1 MQDAK
6 EEVRSR
12 LDIEDIVGEYVQ
24 LKRAGRNLKGLSPFT
39 NEKTPSF
46 IVSPDK
52 NIWHDFSSNKGGDIF
67 SFIMEVEGLDFRAAL
82 EFLARKAGVDITVFN
97 NRGDQTTAKAKKQA
111 IELNTL
117 ANKYFQ
123 HSLANNKLA
132 YEYVFN
138 KRKISKE
145 IAREFGV
152 GYAPS
157 SGDALVKFMKSRGIK
172 QEDIKKAGLTN
183 RFGGDMFRKRMTVAL
198 MDQMGQIIGF
208 TARTVEDEPNSPKY
222 LNTSQTIIYDK
233 GRHVFGLSQAKES
246 IRKQDFVVIVE
257 GNMDVISSHQA
268 GVTNVVATAGT
279 AMTSMHLKT
288 LSRLTSKIKL
298 AFDND
303 SAGLAATERAIE
315 LAKELDIDLFIVSLP
330 EGAKDPDELIQE
342 DVTLW
347 QNATKSETPAVD
359 WVISQYQAR
368 ENLKT
373 AIGKRNFI
381 NAALKLIRLIDDAVV
396 LDYYLTKIGEISE
409 ISKTA
414 LTDSLKRANQKSS
427 VPKKSQKNVNI
438 QPSTTKK
445 QQDENQFEDNILG
458 LAIINRGLL
467 SLLPDNLSEFMSNE
481 ERKQIASF
489 IMKNPNFT
497 DADIEGGLKNIDTYV
512 KIVTLKAEERYLSW
526 SKEEQSH
533 ELTQLLHQ
541 LKERKRKQK
550 KIALTKQLKDAEFL
564 GDEAKAGE
572 IRVALNKFIKESYGK

>member
-117 ANKYFQ
+117 ANKYYQ

-303 SAGLAATERAIE
+303 SAGLAATERAIV

-342 DVTLW
+342 DATLW

-414 LTDSLKRANQKSS
+414 LTDSLKKANQKSS

>member
-97 NRGDQTTAKAKKQA
+97 NREDQTTAKAKKQA

-117 ANKYFQ
+117 ANKYYQ

-330 EGAKDPDELIQE
+330 KGAKDPDELIQE

-381 NAALKLIRLIDDAVV
+381 NAALKLIRLIDDAIV

-414 LTDSLKRANQKSS
+414 LTDSLKKANQKSS

-467 SLLPDNLSEFMSNE
+467 NLLPDNLSEFMSNE

>member
-82 EFLARKAGVDITVFN
+82 EFLARKAGVDVTVFN

-117 ANKYFQ
+117 ANKYYQ

-414 LTDSLKRANQKSS
+414 LTDSLKKANQKSS

-467 SLLPDNLSEFMSNE
+467 NLLPDNLSEFMSNE

>member
-117 ANKYFQ
+117 ANKYYQ

-330 EGAKDPDELIQE
+330 KGAKDPDELIQE

-414 LTDSLKRANQKSS
+414 LTDSLKKANQKSS

-564 GDEAKAGE
+564 GDETKAGE

>member
-458 LAIINRGLL
+458 LAIINRGFLN
-467 SLLPDNLSEFMSNE
+467 LLPDNLSEFMSNE

>member
-342 DVTLW
+342 DATLW

-414 LTDSLKRANQKSS
+414 LTDSLKKANQKSS

-458 LAIINRGLL
+458 LTIINRGLL
-467 SLLPDNLSEFMSNE
+467 NLLPDNLSEFMSNE

>member
-117 ANKYFQ
+117 ANKYYQ

-330 EGAKDPDELIQE
+330 KGAKDPDELIQE

-438 QPSTTKK
+438 QPSTAKK

-467 SLLPDNLSEFMSNE
+467 SLLPDNLSELMSNE

>member
-117 ANKYFQ
+117 ANKYYQ

-145 IAREFGV
+145 IAREF
-152 GYAPS
+152 
-157 SGDALVKFMKSRGIK
+157 GDALVKFMKSRGIK

-330 EGAKDPDELIQE
+330 KGAKDPDELIQE

>member
-1 MQDAK
+1 MQDTK

-117 ANKYFQ
+117 ANKYYQ

-342 DVTLW
+342 DATLW

-414 LTDSLKRANQKSS
+414 LTDSLKKANQKSS

>member
-117 ANKYFQ
+117 ANKYYQ

-330 EGAKDPDELIQE
+330 KGAKDPDELIQE

-438 QPSTTKK
+438 QPSTAKK

-526 SKEEQSH
+526 SKEEQAH
-533 ELTQLLHQ
+533 ELSQLLHQ

-550 KIALTKQLKDAEFL
+550 KIALTKQLKDAELL
-564 GDEAKAGE
+564 GDEVKASE
-572 IRVALNKFIKESYGK
+572 IRVALNKFIKESYDK

>member
-132 YEYVFN
+132 YGYVFN

-342 DVTLW
+342 DATLW

-414 LTDSLKRANQKSS
+414 LTDSLKKANQKSS

-467 SLLPDNLSEFMSNE
+467 NLLPDNLSEFMSNE

>member
-145 IAREFGV
+145 IAREFGI

-268 GVTNVVATAGT
+268 GATNVVATAGT

-330 EGAKDPDELIQE
+330 KGAKDPDELIQE

-414 LTDSLKRANQKSS
+414 LTDSLKKANQKSS

-467 SLLPDNLSEFMSNE
+467 NLLPDNLSEFMSNE

>member
-1 MQDAK
+1 
-6 EEVRSR
+6 
-12 LDIEDIVGEYVQ
+12 
-24 LKRAGRNLKGLSPFT
+24 
-39 NEKTPSF
+39 
-46 IVSPDK
+46 
-52 NIWHDFSSNKGGDIF
+52 
-67 SFIMEVEGLDFRAAL
+67 
-82 EFLARKAGVDITVFN
+82 
-97 NRGDQTTAKAKKQA
+97 
-111 IELNTL
+111 
-117 ANKYFQ
+117 
-123 HSLANNKLA
+123 
-132 YEYVFN
+132 
-138 KRKISKE
+138 
-145 IAREFGV
+145 
-152 GYAPS
+152 
-157 SGDALVKFMKSRGIK
+157 MKSRGIK

-330 EGAKDPDELIQE
+330 KGAKDPDELIQE

-414 LTDSLKRANQKSS
+414 LTDSLKKANQKSS

-497 DADIEGGLKNIDTYV
+497 DADIEGDLKNIDTYV

>member
-117 ANKYFQ
+117 ANKYYQ

-414 LTDSLKRANQKSS
+414 LTDSLKRANQKSR
-427 VPKKSQKNVNI
+427 VPKKSQKNVNV

-467 SLLPDNLSEFMSNE
+467 NLLPDNLSEFMSNE

>member
-117 ANKYFQ
+117 ANKYYQ

-342 DVTLW
+342 DATLW

-414 LTDSLKRANQKSS
+414 LTDSLKKANQKSS

-467 SLLPDNLSEFMSNE
+467 NLLPDNLSEFMSNE

>member
-97 NRGDQTTAKAKKQA
+97 NRGNQTTAKAKKQA

-117 ANKYFQ
+117 ANKYYQ

-330 EGAKDPDELIQE
+330 KGAKDPDELIQE
-342 DVTLW
+342 DATLW

-414 LTDSLKRANQKSS
+414 LTDSLKKANQKSS

-467 SLLPDNLSEFMSNE
+467 NLLPDNLSEFMSNE

>member
-82 EFLARKAGVDITVFN
+82 EFLARKAGVDVTVFN

-117 ANKYFQ
+117 ANKYYQ

>member
-117 ANKYFQ
+117 ANKYYQ

-152 GYAPS
+152 SYAPS

-342 DVTLW
+342 DATLW

-414 LTDSLKRANQKSS
+414 LTDSLKKANQKSS

>member
-1 MQDAK
+1 
-6 EEVRSR
+6 
-12 LDIEDIVGEYVQ
+12 
-24 LKRAGRNLKGLSPFT
+24 
-39 NEKTPSF
+39 
-46 IVSPDK
+46 
-52 NIWHDFSSNKGGDIF
+52 
-67 SFIMEVEGLDFRAAL
+67 
-82 EFLARKAGVDITVFN
+82 
-97 NRGDQTTAKAKKQA
+97 
-111 IELNTL
+111 
-117 ANKYFQ
+117 
-123 HSLANNKLA
+123 
-132 YEYVFN
+132 
-138 KRKISKE
+138 
-145 IAREFGV
+145 
-152 GYAPS
+152 
-157 SGDALVKFMKSRGIK
+157 
-172 QEDIKKAGLTN
+172 
-183 RFGGDMFRKRMTVAL
+183 MTVAL

>member
-97 NRGDQTTAKAKKQA
+97 NQGDQTTAKAKKQA

-117 ANKYFQ
+117 ANKYYQ

-330 EGAKDPDELIQE
+330 KGAKDPDELIQE

-427 VPKKSQKNVNI
+427 VPKKSQKNVNV

>member
-117 ANKYFQ
+117 ANKYYQ

-330 EGAKDPDELIQE
+330 KGVKDPDELIQE

-414 LTDSLKRANQKSS
+414 LTDSLKKANQKSS

-467 SLLPDNLSEFMSNE
+467 NLLPDNLSEFMSNE

>member
-117 ANKYFQ
+117 ANKYYQ

>member
-97 NRGDQTTAKAKKQA
+97 NRGDQTTAKVKKQA

-117 ANKYFQ
+117 ANKYYQ

-330 EGAKDPDELIQE
+330 KGAKDPDELIQE

-414 LTDSLKRANQKSS
+414 LTDSLKKANQKSS

-467 SLLPDNLSEFMSNE
+467 NLLPDNLSEFMSNE

>member
-97 NRGDQTTAKAKKQA
+97 NQGDQTTAKAKKQA

-117 ANKYFQ
+117 ANKYYQ

-330 EGAKDPDELIQE
+330 KGAKDPDELIQE

-438 QPSTTKK
+438 QPSTAKK

>member
-342 DVTLW
+342 DATLW

-414 LTDSLKRANQKSS
+414 LTDSLKKANQKSS

-467 SLLPDNLSEFMSNE
+467 NLLPDNLSEFMSNE

>member
-97 NRGDQTTAKAKKQA
+97 NRGEQTTAKAKKQA

-117 ANKYFQ
+117 ANKYYQ

-330 EGAKDPDELIQE
+330 KGAKDPDELIQE

>member
-6 EEVRSR
+6 EVVRSR

-117 ANKYFQ
+117 ANKYYQ

-414 LTDSLKRANQKSS
+414 LTDSLKKANQKSS

>member
-117 ANKYFQ
+117 ANKYYQ

-342 DVTLW
+342 DATLW

-414 LTDSLKRANQKSS
+414 LTDSLKKANQKSS

-458 LAIINRGLL
+458 LTIINRGLL
-467 SLLPDNLSEFMSNE
+467 NLLPDNLSEFMSNE

>member
-97 NRGDQTTAKAKKQA
+97 NRGDQTTAKVKKQA

-117 ANKYFQ
+117 ANKYYQ

-342 DVTLW
+342 DITLW

-414 LTDSLKRANQKSS
+414 LTDSLKKANQKSS

-467 SLLPDNLSEFMSNE
+467 NLLPDNLSEFMSNE

>member
-117 ANKYFQ
+117 ANKYYQ

-438 QPSTTKK
+438 QPSTAKK

>member
-117 ANKYFQ
+117 ANKYYQ

-414 LTDSLKRANQKSS
+414 LTDSLKKANQKSS

-467 SLLPDNLSEFMSNE
+467 NLLPDNLSEFMSNE

>member
-117 ANKYFQ
+117 ANKYYQ

-342 DVTLW
+342 DATLW
-347 QNATKSETPAVD
+347 QNATKSETSAVD

-414 LTDSLKRANQKSS
+414 LTDSLKKANQKSS

-467 SLLPDNLSEFMSNE
+467 NLLPDNLSEFMSNE

>member
-117 ANKYFQ
+117 ANKYYQ

-330 EGAKDPDELIQE
+330 KGAKDPDELIQE
-342 DVTLW
+342 DATLW

-414 LTDSLKRANQKSS
+414 LTDSLKKANQKSS

-467 SLLPDNLSEFMSNE
+467 NLLPDNLSEFMSNE

>member
-288 LSRLTSKIKL
+288 LSRLTSKMKL

-330 EGAKDPDELIQE
+330 KGAKDPDELIQE

-414 LTDSLKRANQKSS
+414 LTDSLKKANQKSS

-467 SLLPDNLSEFMSNE
+467 NLLPDNLSEFMSNE

>member
-117 ANKYFQ
+117 ANKYYQ

-342 DVTLW
+342 DATLW

-414 LTDSLKRANQKSS
+414 LTDSLKKANQKSS

-512 KIVTLKAEERYLSW
+512 KIVILKAEERYLSW

>member
-342 DVTLW
+342 DATLW

-414 LTDSLKRANQKSS
+414 LTDSLKKANQKSS

>member
-117 ANKYFQ
+117 ANKYYQ

-330 EGAKDPDELIQE
+330 KGAKDPDELIQE

>member
-97 NRGDQTTAKAKKQA
+97 NRGNQTTAKAKKQA

-117 ANKYFQ
+117 ANKYYQ

-330 EGAKDPDELIQE
+330 KGAKDPDELIQE

-414 LTDSLKRANQKSS
+414 LTDSLKKANQKSS

-467 SLLPDNLSEFMSNE
+467 NLLPDNLSEFMSNE